1 MKKAS
6 QLLGM
11 TSVIGNT
18 TSDGPTSFQQFY
30 KDAGASLIVV
40 SPPATPCGERDEQSD
55 SDDEQHDDPAA
66 PNADSNISLSEMFE
80 QIKKCRY
87 IRHYYPN
94 GEKPPEAWY

>member
-1 MKKAS
+1 M
-6 QLLGM
+6 LGISSGATV
-11 TSVIGNT
+11 TSNT
-18 TSDGPTSFQQFY
+18 SSNGPDSFQQFY

-40 SPPATPCGERDEQSD
+40 SPPETPCGERDDVDQLD
-55 SDDEQHDDPAA
+55 SDDEQGYNE
-66 PNADSNISLSEMFE
+66 PNAAADSSASLSEMFE